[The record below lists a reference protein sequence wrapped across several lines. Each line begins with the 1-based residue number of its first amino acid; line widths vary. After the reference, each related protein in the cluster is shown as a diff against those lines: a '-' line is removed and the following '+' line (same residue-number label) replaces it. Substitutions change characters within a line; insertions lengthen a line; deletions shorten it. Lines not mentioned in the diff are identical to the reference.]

1 MIDKGIRTSH
11 PDSKVRAIAS
21 SLILAAL
28 SRIKDP
34 LRKRH
39 IIRFLLDSGL
49 NARPGMMINLSEAG
63 LDGAYLIKI
72 DLHGLILVAPN
83 SKMLFWRG
91 PSYGWQIFI
100 TPILTMQNIEGA
112 NDHHHPPEAAF
123 D

>member
-1 MIDKGIRTSH
+1 MQPLLIDKGLRTSH

-72 DLHGLILVAPN
+72 DLHGINLSSTKLQNALLAGADLRVAN
-83 SKMLFWRG
+83 LHKADLDNAELRG
-91 PSYGWQIFI
+91 G
-100 TPILTMQNIEGA
+100 
-112 NDHHHPPEAAF
+112 
-123 D
+123 